1 MMNSLELGGSVCIF
15 AYEIPPLC
23 VCSSCPLS
31 SIVSSYSH
39 SSLRVR
45 ERIDGSRMVVV
56 ERCFVFDFIPD
67 GIDPLHGFVAEGS
80 ASDRV
85 QCLLQLFDTAGADDE
100 GIAVFVLQ
108 WRVVRNPSVSQI
120 GSRDLRDECQ

>member
-1 MMNSLELGGSVCIF
+1 MMNGLELGGSVYIF

-31 SIVSSYSH
+31 LIVSSYFH
-39 SSLRVR
+39 SSLHVR
-45 ERIDGSRMVVV
+45 ERIDDSRVVVV

-67 GIDPLHGFVAEGS
+67 GIDPLHGFVAEGP

-85 QCLLQLFDTAGADDE
+85 QCLLQLFDTAGADNE
-100 GIAVFVLQ
+100 GVAVLILQ
-108 WRVVRNPSVSQI
+108 WRVVRDPSISQI
-120 GSRDLRDECQ
+120 GSRDLCDECQ